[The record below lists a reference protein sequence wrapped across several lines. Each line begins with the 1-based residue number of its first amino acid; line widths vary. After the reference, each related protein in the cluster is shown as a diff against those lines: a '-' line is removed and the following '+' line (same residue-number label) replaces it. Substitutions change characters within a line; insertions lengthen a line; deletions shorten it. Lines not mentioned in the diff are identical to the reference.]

1 MIDLDKEV
9 QRISQLPDEERLLA
23 LKRIIPRKTVQAVLR
38 KVGRRQRHCRRLPGW
53 FMVWF
58 VIGLGFYG
66 RDSYCQ
72 VFRWLQAHNRVPQR
86 STLCEARQSLG
97 VAAFRLLWNEVVR
110 LLADVSTPGAF
121 YRDMRLMA
129 LDGFVVD
136 LPDRPDLARIFGR
149 PQSGRAA
156 GAFPQARVLA
166 LCETGTHVI
175 WRHLVK
181 PIRCGEVTMAST
193 LLRCLEKNMLLMWD
207 RGFLSY
213 ATVAQVVGRQA
224 FLLAR
229 IKKNLIFTPLRR
241 FCDGSFLAKVYPSC
255 RHRAQDQDG
264 IPVRIIEY
272 TFKDRNRPGAGEKH
286 RLLTTLLHPSVDPA
300 KRLIELYHQRWELE
314 LAIDELKTHQRERP
328 VLRSETP
335 AGVIQEIHG
344 LLLAHYV
351 VRVLMF
357 EAAEPE
363 GIDPRR
369 LSFTGT
375 LKILRCRLPQC
386 PKSAKGLAKWYK
398 DLLAEIATEKLPER
412 RDRINP
418 RVIKRKMSRWPKK
431 RPKHGDY
438 PQPKQKFRQTIVML
452 N

>member
-1 MIDLDKEV
+1 MIELNKEV

-38 KVGRRQRHCRRLPGW
+38 RVGRRQRYCRRLPGW

-86 STLCEARQSLG
+86 STLCEARHSLG
-97 VAAFRLLWNEVVR
+97 VAAFRLLWNDLVR

-175 WRHLVK
+175 WRLLIK

-213 ATVAQVVGRQA
+213 ATVAQVVERQA

-229 IKKNLIFTPLRR
+229 IKKNLIFTPL
-241 FCDGSFLAKVYPSC
+241 
-255 RHRAQDQDG
+255 
-264 IPVRIIEY
+264 
-272 TFKDRNRPGAGEKH
+272 
-286 RLLTTLLHPSVDPA
+286 
-300 KRLIELYHQRWELE
+300 
-314 LAIDELKTHQRERP
+314 
-328 VLRSETP
+328 
-335 AGVIQEIHG
+335 
-344 LLLAHYV
+344 
-351 VRVLMF
+351 
-357 EAAEPE
+357 
-363 GIDPRR
+363 
-369 LSFTGT
+369 
-375 LKILRCRLPQC
+375 
-386 PKSAKGLAKWYK
+386 
-398 DLLAEIATEKLPER
+398 
-412 RDRINP
+412 
-418 RVIKRKMSRWPKK
+418 
-431 RPKHGDY
+431 
-438 PQPKQKFRQTIVML
+438 
-452 N
+452 

>member
-1 MIDLDKEV
+1 MIDLDTEV
-9 QRISQLPDEERLLA
+9 QRLTQLPDKERLLA

-38 KVGRRQRHCRRLPGW
+38 KTRRRQRHCRRLPGW

-58 VIGLGFYG
+58 VIGLGFYC
-66 RDSYCQ
+66 RDSHRQ
-72 VFRWLQAHNRVPQR
+72 VYRWLQAHSQVPRR
-86 STLCEARQSLG
+86 STLCEARHSLG
-97 VAAFRLLWNEVVR
+97 VPAFYLLWNEVVR
-110 LLADVSTPGAF
+110 LLAEASTPGAF
-121 YRDMRLMA
+121 HRDMRLMA

-136 LPDRPDLARIFGR
+136 LPDRPDLVRIFGR
-149 PQSGRAA
+149 PQSGRAS

-175 WRHLVK
+175 WKQLIK
-181 PIRCGEVTMAST
+181 PIRCGENTMAPT
-193 LLRCLEKNMLLMWD
+193 LLRHLEKNMLLMWD

-213 ATVAQVVGRQA
+213 ANVALVQQRQA
-224 FLLAR
+224 QLVAR
-229 IKKNLIFTPLRR
+229 IKKHMVFKRIRCFA
-241 FCDGSFLAKVYPSC
+241 DGSYLAKLY
-255 RHRAQDQDG
+255 RASWYRDRDQGG
-264 IPVRIIEY
+264 ILVRIIEY
-272 TFKDRNRPGAGEKH
+272 TFKDRNRPGAGERH
-286 RLLTTLLHPSVDPA
+286 RLLTTLLQPSLDPA
-300 KRLIELYHQRWELE
+300 KTLIELYHQRWELE
-314 LAIDELKTHQRERP
+314 LTIDELKTHQRERP

-335 AGVIQEIHG
+335 AGAVQEIYG

-357 EAAEPE
+357 EAAEAQDL
-363 GIDPRR
+363 DPRR

-386 PKSAKGLAKWYK
+386 PKSPKRLARWYEM
-398 DLLAEIATEKLPER
+398 LLEEIAMEKLPPR

-431 RPKHGDY
+431 RPKHCDY
-438 PQPKQKFRQTIVML
+438 PQPTTNFRLSIVML

>member
-9 QRISQLPDEERLLA
+9 QRISQLPDDERLLA

-58 VIGLGFYG
+58 VVGLGFYC
-66 RDSYCQ
+66 RDSYRQ
-72 VFRWLQAHNRVPQR
+72 VYRWLQAHNRVPPR
-86 STLCEARQSLG
+86 STLCEARHSIG
-97 VAAFRLLWNEVVR
+97 VAAFYQLYNEVVH
-110 LLADVSTPGAF
+110 LLAETSTPGAF

-175 WRHLVK
+175 WRHLIK
-181 PIRCGEVTMAST
+181 PIRCGEVTMAAT
-193 LLRCLEKNMLLMWD
+193 LLRHLQQDMLLLWD

-213 ATVAQVVGRQA
+213 ANVAQVVERQA
-224 FLLAR
+224 CLLAR
-229 IKKNLIFTPLRR
+229 IKKNLIFTPLRT
-241 FCDGSFLAKVYPSC
+241 FWDGSFLAKIYPSS
-255 RHRAQDQDG
+255 RHRAADQDG
-264 IPVRIIEY
+264 IAVRIIEY
-272 TFKDRNRPGAGEKH
+272 TFTDCNRPGAGEKH
-286 RLLTTLLHPSVDPA
+286 RLLTTMLHPSLDPA

-386 PKSAKGLAKWYK
+386 PKSAQGLKRWYQN
-398 DLLAEIATEKLPER
+398 LLAEIATEKLPER

-431 RPKHGDY
+431 RPQHC
-438 PQPKQKFRQTIVML
+438 KQSPDHREV
-452 N
+452 

>member
-9 QRISQLPDEERLLA
+9 QRIAQLPAPERLLA
-23 LKRIIPRKTVQAVLR
+23 LQRIIPRQTVQAVLR
-38 KVGRRQRHCRRLPGW
+38 KTRRRQRYCKRLPGW

-58 VIGLGFYG
+58 VIGMGFYG

-72 VFRWLQAHNRVPQR
+72 VYRWLQAHKHVPRR
-86 STLCEARQSLG
+86 STLCEARHSLG
-97 VAAFRLLWNEVVR
+97 VPAFSLLANEVVR
-110 LLADVSTPGAF
+110 LLAEVATPGAF
-121 YRDMRLMA
+121 HRDMRLMA

-136 LPDRPDLARIFGR
+136 LPDRPDLARLFGR
-149 PQSGRAA
+149 PPSGRAP

-175 WRHLVK
+175 WKQLIK
-181 PIRCGEVTMAST
+181 PIRCGEITMAPT
-193 LLRCLEKNMLLMWD
+193 LLRHLEKNMLLLWD

-213 ATVAQVVGRQA
+213 DNVALVQQRQA
-224 FLLAR
+224 YLLAR
-229 IKKNLIFTPLRR
+229 VKKHMVFQPIRR
-241 FCDGSFLAKVYPSC
+241 LGDGSYLAKLY
-255 RHRAQDQDG
+255 RASWYRDRDQGG
-264 IPVRIIEY
+264 ILVRVLEY
-272 TFKDRNRPGAGEKH
+272 TFDDPHRPGAGERH
-286 RLLTTLLHPSVDPA
+286 RLLTTLLRPSLDPA
-300 KRLIELYHQRWELE
+300 KKLIELYHQRWEVE

-328 VLRSETP
+328 LLRSETP
-335 AGVIQEIHG
+335 AGVIQEIYG
-344 LLLAHYV
+344 WLLAHYV

-386 PKSAKGLAKWYK
+386 PRSAKGLKQWYK
-398 DLLAEIATEKLPER
+398 DLLEEIAGEQLPER
-412 RDRINP
+412 RDRVNP
-418 RVIKRKMSRWPKK
+418 RVIKRKMSRWAKK
-431 RPKHGDY
+431 RPKHCNY
-438 PQPKQKFRQTIVML
+438 PQPTLKFRQTIVML

>member
-1 MIDLDKEV
+1 MIILDKEV
-9 QRISQLPDEERLLA
+9 QRIMQLPDRERLLA

-38 KVGRRQRHCRRLPGW
+38 KTGRRQRFCRRLPGW

-58 VIGLGFYG
+58 VIALGLYC

-72 VFRWLQAHNRVPQR
+72 VYRWLQAHNRVPRR
-86 STLCEARQSLG
+86 SSSCEARHSLG
-97 VAAFRLLWNEVVR
+97 VPAFYLLWNEVVR
-110 LLADVSTPGAF
+110 LLADASTPGAF

-136 LPDRPDLARIFGR
+136 VPDRRDLVRVFGR
-149 PQSGRAA
+149 PQSGRSA

-175 WRHLVK
+175 WKHLIK
-181 PIRCGEVTMAST
+181 PIRCGEVTMAPT
-193 LLRCLEKNMLLMWD
+193 LLRHLQKNMLLLWD
-207 RGFLSY
+207 RNFLSY
-213 ATVAQVVGRQA
+213 ANVALVQQRQA
-224 FLLAR
+224 HLLAR
-229 IKKNLIFTPLRR
+229 IKKHVVSQPIRR
-241 FCDGSFLAKVYPSC
+241 FADGSYLAKLY
-255 RHRAQDQDG
+255 RASWYRDRDRDG
-264 IPVRIIEY
+264 ILVRVMEY
-272 TFKDRNRPGAGEKH
+272 TFTDRHRPGAGETH
-286 RLLTTLLHPSVDPA
+286 RLLTTLLHPSLDPA
-300 KRLIELYHQRWELE
+300 KKLIELYHQRWELE

-335 AGVIQEIHG
+335 AGVVQEIFG

-369 LSFTGT
+369 LSFTAT

-386 PKSAKGLAKWYK
+386 PKSATRLKKWYEN
-398 DLLAEIATEKLPER
+398 LLEEIAAEKLPER

-418 RVIKRKMSRWPKK
+418 RVIKRKMSGWAKK
-431 RPKHGDY
+431 RPKHCDY
-438 PQPKQKFRQTIVML
+438 PQPTKTFRQSIVML